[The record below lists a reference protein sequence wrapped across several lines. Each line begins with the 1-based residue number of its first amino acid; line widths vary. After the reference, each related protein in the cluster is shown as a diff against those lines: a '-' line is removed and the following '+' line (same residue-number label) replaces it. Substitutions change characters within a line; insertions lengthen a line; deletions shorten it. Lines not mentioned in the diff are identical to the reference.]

1 MEKFAPPV
9 PVLQQSYADALPELS
24 VPWRAEAPPRP
35 EIAWL
40 NEPLAAE
47 LGFDATW
54 LRSEEGLALLTGQI
68 DATTA
73 QAYAGH
79 QFGSPNP
86 QLGDGRAVLLG
97 DLVDPHGRHRD
108 LHLKGSG
115 RTPFARGGDGKA
127 PLGPMLR
134 EAVIGE
140 WLHATGVPTS
150 RALAVVSTGEQIA
163 PRQGVTP
170 EPGAL
175 LVRVA
180 ASHLRVGTFEYATW
194 HLDEEVRARLV
205 EFTIRR
211 HHPSAEGPLGLL
223 EAVTRAQAELV
234 ARWMLLGFVHGV
246 MNTDNMALS
255 GQGIDYGPC
264 AVLDVHRR
272 GAVFS
277 SIDRGGRYAYGSQP
291 GIALWNLSRFA
302 ETLLPLL
309 EATDP
314 NVAVEQATA
323 VLEQYEGWYQ
333 QAWTRQ
339 LAGKL
344 GIRDDVEGVSALGQ
358 ELFTLLEEQQVDHTG
373 FFRALGEGR
382 AAELVAGASFAQWMQ
397 RWEPRRSATPAEMAR
412 RNPLYIPRNVHLEV
426 ALRSAHLGD
435 LGPVRE
441 LLGAVSAPFTR
452 RTGLEHL
459 EGPGDGGEHFL
470 TFCGT

>member
-1 MEKFAPPV
+1 MEKLDPPV
-9 PVLQQSYADALPELS
+9 PVLQQSYARAFPELS
-24 VPWRAEAPPRP
+24 VPWSADVPPRP
-35 EIAWL
+35 EIVWL

-47 LGFDATW
+47 LGFDPAW
-54 LRSEEGLALLTGQI
+54 LRGDEGLALLTGQI
-68 DATTA
+68 DGTTA

-97 DLVDPHGRHRD
+97 DLVDTHGRHRD

-127 PLGPMLR
+127 PVGPMLR
-134 EAVIGE
+134 EAVLGE

-150 RALAVVSTGEQIA
+150 RALAVLSTGEQIA
-163 PRQGVTP
+163 PRQGATP

-194 HLDEEVRARLV
+194 HLDEEVRRRLV

-211 HHPSAEGPLGLL
+211 HHPSADGPLGLL
-223 EAVTRAQAELV
+223 EAVTRTQAELV

-264 AVLDVHRR
+264 AVLDVHRHD
-272 GAVFS
+272 AVFS

-309 EATDP
+309 EETDP
-314 NVAVEQATA
+314 NIAVEQATA

-333 QAWTRQ
+333 QAWAR
-339 LAGKL
+339 LMARKL
-344 GIRDDVEGVSALGQ
+344 GISGPPEEVFTLGQ
-358 ELFTLLEEQQVDHTG
+358 ELFALLEEQQVDHTG

-382 AAELVAGASFAQWMQ
+382 ATELVTDPSFAQWMR
-397 RWEPRRSATPAEMAR
+397 RWEARRSATPAEMALV
-412 RNPLYIPRNVHLEV
+412 NPLYIPRNVHLEA
-426 ALRSAHLGD
+426 ALRAAHLGNLD
-435 LGPVRE
+435 PVQE
-441 LLGAVSAPFTR
+441 LLEAVSAPFTR
-452 RTGLEHL
+452 RTGLDHL